1 MVTPLSPMTEQLVAV
16 AHETEYAAALLKAVM
31 GLAEDHVPL
40 REVIDPPETL
50 TAMQNRAAVQETEI
64 RPVGPVVRF
73 AVHFVPSKV
82 RI

>member
-1 MVTPLSPMTEQLVAV
+1 MATPLSPTTEHLVAV

-31 GLAEDHVPL
+31 GLAAVHVPL
-40 REVIDPPETL
+40 CEVIDSPETL

-64 RPVGPVVRF
+64 RPVGPVLRF